1 MEIPRI
7 SPVGLRETPAGF
19 RESARRYPPAQ
30 RWLAGA
36 LLTALLGVVTL
47 TTALSLGAYC
57 LTTDT
62 IDTSSLPGYSR

>member
-1 MEIPRI
+1 MEVPRV
-7 SPVGLRETPAGF
+7 SPVGLGETPAGF
-19 RESARRYPPAQ
+19 REHARRHAPAQ

-36 LLTALLGVVTL
+36 LLAVFLGVVAV